1 MSKQES
7 LAAEAPLQQLSMFLE
22 VLTECRKNSL
32 SSKNEKIEELIRQSA
47 EQQDEIHRL
56 HGLTIERKVEAT
68 FEEMSDKPTQEAKVD
83 TEEIQQGNWKRR
95 LSSDNEAESSESN
108 VDKIERFLY
117 PLPKIQLGRKR
128 PKTMNKDTDRILK
141 QKDKEIVLLKSS
153 FERSQKDAEEVLSER
168 KRRINKLEQEN
179 LKLRQ
184 TIDEKLSLD
193 RFNNIFLILNSLK
206 SELVTRQQLPQ
217 AANKEN
223 VGDRN
228 ESMEGN
234 SEANIVDMNEDET
247 EAVQMAVRDL
257 QHSAEHRDK
266 LEAENVRLLARLS
279 EREAEMIKQKEKLR
293 ELEESCSECVQKHK
307 EINDFKTMLKHQEK
321 IILCKSQEI
330 KTKNEEI
337 KVITINANLTK
348 SQVTNLSE
356 TVKLKEAEI
365 ATQKDDSDSL
375 RKTVSQLE
383 EKCNELEIIG
393 NSLKERI
400 SQGDEANQ
408 RRRKY
413 LNKFKKYVDKVND
426 QNEMYLK
433 ETVAIRELVKT
444 TFGAHIYSKH
454 GKIRIRMKENCQA
467 QTQVATLSD
476 ILSSP

>member
-1 MSKQES
+1 MSKPKHDI
-7 LAAEAPLQQLSMFLE
+7 LEAPLHQLSMFLE

-32 SSKNEKIEELIRQSA
+32 GSKNEKIEELTRQSA
-47 EQQDEIHRL
+47 EQQDEIFRL
-56 HGLTIERKVEAT
+56 HGLMIERKVEAT
-68 FEEMSDKPTQEAKVD
+68 FEEMSDKPTEEAKVD

-108 VDKIERFLY
+108 VEKIEKFLS

-128 PKTMNKDTDRILK
+128 PKTMNKDTDRIVK
-141 QKDKEIVLLKSS
+141 QRDKEIILLKSS

-168 KRRINKLEQEN
+168 KHRINKLEQEN

-184 TIDEKLSLD
+184 TIDEKLSFD
-193 RFNNIFLILNSLK
+193 RFNNILLILNSLK
-206 SELVTRQQLPQ
+206 SELVTSQQLPQ

-223 VGDRN
+223 VEERN
-228 ESMEGN
+228 ESMEVN
-234 SEANIVDMNEDET
+234 SEANIVDINEDET

-257 QHSAEHRDK
+257 QQSAEHRDK
-266 LEAENVRLLARLS
+266 LEAENMRLMARLS
-279 EREAEMIKQKEKLR
+279 EKEAELIKQEEKLR
-293 ELEESCSECVQKHK
+293 ELEESCSECVQKQK
-307 EINDFKTMLKHQEK
+307 EINDFKTMLEHQEK

-337 KVITINANLTK
+337 KGITINANLTK
-348 SQVTNLSE
+348 SQITNLSE
-356 TVKLKEAEI
+356 TVKLNETEI
-365 ATQKDDSDSL
+365 ATQKDDNNGL

-383 EKCNELEIIG
+383 EKCNELEIIR

-408 RRRKY
+408 RLCKY
-413 LNKFKKYVDKVND
+413 LDKFKKYVDKVND
-426 QNEMYLK
+426 QSEMYLK
-433 ETVAIRELVKT
+433 ETVAIRELVKKR
-444 TFGAHIYSKH
+444 FGAHIYSKH
-454 GKIRIRMKENCQA
+454 GKIRMEIKGKCQA